1 MRLQCILDYKNSGRI
16 NMTEKKG
23 TAEQIFGDMVQTIKD
38 RQVELDK
45 AIAEY
50 RGGPVKPAMDVMED
64 DENIMVKTDLPG
76 VNREDIKIDLTEDT
90 LEIKAE
96 HSEEVE
102 TESEEEG
109 VTYHKKER
117 RYASAART
125 LILPAKV
132 KLDEVTAKFDNGV
145 LTITM
150 PKLEKKETFE
160 VKID

>member
-1 MRLQCILDYKNSGRI
+1 MN
-16 NMTEKKG
+16 EKKG
-23 TAEQIFGDMVQTIKD
+23 TAEQIFSDMVQTLKE
-38 RQVELDK
+38 RQGDLDK
-45 AIAEY
+45 AIAKY
-50 RGGPVKPAMDVMED
+50 QGGPAKPAMDVIED
-64 DENIMVKTDLPG
+64 DENIVVKTDLPG

-96 HSEEVE
+96 HSEE
-102 TESEEEG
+102 TEEESKEEG

-132 KLDEVTAKFDNGV
+132 KLDDVTAKFDNGV

-160 VKID
+160 VKVE